1 VLRRGSVCLF
11 MHKAQEADMDIVMYG
26 LVFAESPRW
35 HDGRLWVS
43 DWGAGRVWSI
53 DADGT
58 PTVEAEVDS
67 FPLCFDFL
75 PDGRLLLASSADRL
89 VLRREPDGT
98 MSRHADLSGL
108 STKPWNEIVVDDQ
121 GHAYVNNIGFDF
133 PEGEFAPG
141 FIALVLPDGSATRV
155 AEGLAFPNGMALT
168 SDGSTL
174 LVAESYAEQV
184 TAYSVGRD
192 GGLRD
197 RRIWAATPGDHPDGV
212 CLDGE
217 GALWYADVG
226 NTHCVRIQEGGRVLA
241 TVDFDRGAF
250 SCVVEQDADPRLYVV
265 GQDWGGDP
273 SSGPTGI
280 VARFPAPT
288 G

>member
-1 VLRRGSVCLF
+1 
-11 MHKAQEADMDIVMYG
+11 MHNAQEVDMDIVMEG

-43 DWGAGRVWSI
+43 DWGAGRVWSVA
-53 DADGT
+53 ADGT

-89 VLRREPDGT
+89 VLRREPDGSV
-98 MSRHADLSGL
+98 SRHADLSGL
-108 STKPWNEIVVDDQ
+108 STKPWNEIVVDSQ
-121 GHAYVNNIGFDF
+121 GRAYVNNIGFDF

-141 FIALVLPDGSATRV
+141 FIALVLPDGSVTQI

-174 LVAESYAEQV
+174 LVAESYAERV
-184 TAYSVGRD
+184 TAYSVGAD
-192 GGLRD
+192 GGLGD
-197 RRIWAATPGDHPDGV
+197 RRVWAATPGDHPDGV

-226 NTHCVRIQEGGRVLA
+226 NAHCVRIREGGQVLG

-250 SCVVEQDADPRLYVV
+250 SCVVEPSSDPRLYVV
-265 GQDWGGDP
+265 GQDWGGGP
-273 SSGPTGI
+273 SSRPTGI

-288 G
+288 R

>member
-1 VLRRGSVCLF
+1 
-11 MHKAQEADMDIVMYG
+11 MHNAQEATMDIVMDG

-35 HDGRLWVS
+35 HGGRLWVS
-43 DWGAGRVWSI
+43 DWGAGRVWSV
-53 DADGT
+53 APDGT
-58 PTVEAEVDS
+58 PKVEAQVDS

-98 MSRHADLSGL
+98 LSRHADLSGL
-108 STKPWNEIVVDDQ
+108 SATPWNEVVVDGQ
-121 GHAYVNNIGFDF
+121 GRAYVNNIGFDF

-141 FIALVLPDGSATRV
+141 FVALVLPDGSVTRV

-184 TAYSVGRD
+184 TAYSVGAD
-192 GGLRD
+192 GQLRH
-197 RRIWAATPGDHPDGV
+197 RRVWAATPGDHPDGL

-226 NTHCVRIQEGGRVLA
+226 NAHCVRIREGGQVLA
-241 TVDFDRGAF
+241 TVDLDRGAF
-250 SCVVEQDADPRLYVV
+250 SCVVEQSSDPRLYVV
-265 GQDWGGDP
+265 GQDWDGDP